1 MTVFGSAIFL
11 GYRWDRIAP
20 VVEWSQAGGGIGEGS
35 PLTIDFYDEGNGL
48 DYLSVVIQ
56 QGKKILTIRDELI
69 PAEESNSHYNV
80 ELDLVKLRKDFDL
93 KEGHFEVMVQ
103 VSDRPNWVV
112 SSRTTNESHQF
123 SLDTKPPLL
132 NVLSTNHYIRQGGS
146 QLISFATPG
155 EEAAL
160 SGVRVGQTD
169 FQAYRHPED
178 PDIYVALIGI
188 PYNHSEGAAPIV
200 AWAVDSVGN
209 RAQSEVTYRIIPVRY
224 RKRVLTITDKFIRKV
239 SSEILSRTSEVGAG
253 ESLKDTFFNI
263 NNSLR
268 GKNHDQIMLIGRS
281 SAEKLL
287 FTRPFVQLLNSKVE
301 AGFADERDYVYGNE
315 IVDKQTHMGF
325 DLASRARSN
334 VNVAN
339 DGRVVWA
346 DYLGIYGN
354 CVIVDHGLGLMSL
367 YGHLSSVAVEVN
379 QTLERGQPLGKTGAT
394 GLAGGDH
401 LHFTTLIQ
409 GVQVNPMEW
418 WDPKWVKEQVF
429 GRLQASN

>member
-1 MTVFGSAIFL
+1 MAVFGSAIFL
-11 GYRWDRIAP
+11 GYRWDRIYP
-20 VVEWSQAGGGIGEGS
+20 VVAWSQAGGQIGEGF
-35 PLTIDFYDEGNGL
+35 PLAIDFSDKGNGL
-48 DYLSVVIQ
+48 GHLSVVIQ
-56 QGKKILTIRDELI
+56 QGKKILTIRDEWVPKEDI
-69 PAEESNSHYNV
+69 TSHYNV
-80 ELDLVKLRKDFDL
+80 ELDLAKLREDFDL
-93 KEGHFEVMVQ
+93 EEGQFEVMVK
-103 VSDRPNWVV
+103 VSDVPNWGV
-112 SSRTTNESHQF
+112 SSRTTSESYQF

-132 NVLSTNHYIRQGGS
+132 SVLSSNHYIRQGGS

-155 EEAAL
+155 EKAEF
-160 SGVRVGQTD
+160 SGVRVGETD

-178 PDIYVALIGI
+178 SNIYVALIGL
-188 PYNHSEGAAPIV
+188 PYNHSEGSPIV

-209 RAQSEVTYRIIPVRY
+209 RAQSEVEYRVIPVRY

-239 SSEILSRTSEVGAG
+239 SSEILSRTSEVHAG
-253 ESLKDTFFNI
+253 ESLKETFFNI
-263 NNSLR
+263 NNALR
-268 GKNHDQIMLIGRS
+268 EKNHDQIRLIGRS
-281 SAEKLL
+281 SAGKLL
-287 FTRPFVQLLNSKVE
+287 FAYPFVQLLNSKVE
-301 AGFADERDYVYGNE
+301 AGFADERDYAYGNE

-325 DLASRARSN
+325 DLASRARSD

-367 YGHLSSVAVEVN
+367 YGHLSSIAVEVD
-379 QTLERGQPLGKTGAT
+379 QPLKRGQSLGKTGAT

-418 WDPKWVKEQVF
+418 WDPKWVREQIF
-429 GRLQASN
+429 GRLQGSN